1 MTEPHNVP
9 RRATEP
15 LPKELER
22 ERYELLR
29 RIEAGLETPM
39 VLLAFVWLALLVVEL
54 VRGTNRAFEVIG
66 GAIWV
71 VFILDFALTFFLAP
85 RKGQYLRRNWL
96 VALSLV
102 VPALRIFRVI
112 RLVRVLRL
120 ARVGRGLRLFRVLTS
135 LNRGMRAL
143 GASLRRRGFGYVLA
157 LSVLVLLAGA
167 AGMYAFENEVPGGL
181 DSYGEA
187 LWWTAMVM
195 TTLGSQYWPVTLEG
209 RLLCVLLSLYALGAF
224 GYVAATLATYFIGR
238 DAESNDAEVAGAR
251 ELAALRREVA
261 AVREEIRALR
271 PGGTA

>member
-1 MTEPHNVP
+1 MTEHHNDP
-9 RRATEP
+9 RRATE
-15 LPKELER
+15 LPEELER
-22 ERYELLR
+22 ERYELLQ

-39 VLLAFVWLALLVVEL
+39 VGLAFVWLALLVVEL

-66 GAIWV
+66 GAIWI

-102 VPALRIFRVI
+102 VPALRVFRVI
-112 RLVRVLRL
+112 RVVRVLRL

-167 AGMYAFENEVPGGL
+167 AGMYAFENQVPGGL

-209 RLLCVLLSLYALGAF
+209 RLLCVLLALYALGAF

-238 DAESNDAEVAGAR
+238 DAESNDAELAGAR

-271 PGGTA
+271 PGGPA

>member
-1 MTEPHNVP
+1 VTEPHSVP
-9 RRATEP
+9 RGAPESP
-15 LPKELER
+15 EELDR

-29 RIEAGLETPM
+29 RIEDGLETPM
-39 VLLAFVWLALLVVEL
+39 VILAFAWLALLVVEL
-54 VRGTNRAFEVIG
+54 VRGTTRAFEVIG

-71 VFILDFALTFFLAP
+71 VFVLDFALTFFLAP
-85 RKGQYLRRNWL
+85 RKGEYLRRNWL

-102 VPALRIFRVI
+102 VPALRAFRVI
-112 RLVRVLRL
+112 RVVRVLRL
-120 ARVGRGLRLFRVLTS
+120 VRVGRGLRLFRVLTS

-167 AGMYAFENEVPGGL
+167 AGMYAFENQVPGGL

-209 RLLCVLLSLYALGAF
+209 RLLCVLLALYALGVF

-238 DAESNDAEVAGAR
+238 DAESDDAELAGAR

-271 PGGTA
+271 PGGPA

>member
-1 MTEPHNVP
+1 MTEPQSVP
-9 RRATEP
+9 PRVPESRE
-15 LPKELER
+15 ELDR

-29 RIEAGLETPM
+29 RIEDGLETPM
-39 VLLAFVWLALLVVEL
+39 VVLAFLWLALLVAEL
-54 VRGTNRAFEVIG
+54 VRGTTRAFEVIG

-71 VFILDFALTFFLAP
+71 VFVLDFALTFFLAP

-112 RLVRVLRL
+112 RLVRVMRL
-120 ARVGRGLRLFRVLTS
+120 ARLGRGLRLFRVVTS

-167 AGMYAFENEVPGGL
+167 AGMYAFENQVPGGL

-209 RLLCVLLSLYALGAF
+209 RLLCVLLALYALGAF

-238 DAESNDAEVAGAR
+238 DAESDDAELAGAR

-261 AVREEIRALR
+261 VLRDEIRALR
-271 PGGTA
+271 PGGPA